1 MIVMHS
7 IGAGTHD
14 WVIALSLAL
23 TGLGMGIAA
32 PSLTALLAASVKSSD
47 MGVASAMQQLMS
59 QMGAV
64 MGGALMISVHD
75 ITEKSGK
82 VVSYSN
88 GLLVGVVC
96 AALAI
101 VTASLVR
108 SVDRAANTL

>member
-1 MIVMHS
+1 
-7 IGAGTHD
+7 
-14 WVIALSLAL
+14 
-23 TGLGMGIAA
+23 
-32 PSLTALLAASVKSSD
+32 
-47 MGVASAMQQLMS
+47 
-59 QMGAV
+59 
-64 MGGALMISVHD
+64 VHD

-108 SVDRAANTL
+108 SVDRSVNTL